1 MSQCVILVG
10 GKGSRL
16 GDIVK
21 DCPKPMIEVNE
32 RPFLMYLID
41 MVERFGFEEILL
53 LASHANNIIIEYFKN
68 FESKNCKIKIII
80 EEMPLGTGGAI
91 INAYEHLE
99 DTFYCINGDSIIE
112 GNWISLNPILKDQ
125 YKAVIALT
133 EVNNSSRYGSVEID
147 SETIV
152 DFHEKNS
159 TSDSNLINAGI
170 YLLKK
175 EIFKNYKKNFIS
187 LEKDIFPKLLKLKEL
202 AGKKINGYFIDIGTP
217 ESLKEAKNR
226 IWGKNKKAIIF
237 DRDGTLNVDNG
248 YTYKAEE
255 LLWINGAKDLIKYLN
270 DLNYFVFVA
279 TNQAG
284 IAKGRYEENDMHYFH
299 NTMQKSLFKI
309 GAHID
314 KFYYC
319 PYHIDGVIEK
329 YKLDSKDRKPNIGM
343 LEKISSDW
351 NLSKEEMIFI
361 GDRTSDMKCAE
372 NFNIQGFLYNE
383 DRNLH
388 DFFMEKVLN
397 GH

>member
-1 MSQCVILVG
+1 MNQCVILVG

-21 DCPKPMIEVNE
+21 NYPKPMLEINKK
-32 RPFLMYLID
+32 PFLMNLIE
-41 MVERFGFEEILL
+41 MVQRFGFEEILL
-53 LASHANNIIIEYFKN
+53 LASHANNVIIDYFRN
-68 FESKNCKIKIII
+68 FENEQCKIKIIL
-80 EEMPLGTGGAI
+80 EDDPLGTGGAI

-112 GNWISLNPILKDQ
+112 GNWLSLNPILKNK

-133 EVNNSSRYGSVEID
+133 EVKNSSRYGSIEID
-147 SETIV
+147 NETIV
-152 DFHEKNS
+152 EFNEKNL
-159 TSDSNLINAGI
+159 TSNSNLINAGI

-175 EIFKNYKKNFIS
+175 EIFKNLKKDFIS
-187 LEKDIFPKLLKLKEL
+187 LEKDIFPKLLKFGEL

-226 IWGKNKKAIIF
+226 VWGNNKKAIIF
-237 DRDGTLNVDNG
+237 DRDGTLNIDNG
-248 YTYKAEE
+248 YTYKVKD
-255 LLWINGAKDLIKYLN
+255 LLWINGAKDLIKHLN

-284 IAKGRYEENDMHYFH
+284 IAKGKFRENDMHYFH
-299 NTMQKSLFKI
+299 NAMQKSLFKI

-343 LEKISSDW
+343 LEKIASDW
-351 NLSKEEMIFI
+351 GLSKEGMLFI
-361 GDRTSDMKCAE
+361 GDRLSDIECAE
-372 NFNIQGFLYNE
+372 NFNIQGFLYNAN
-383 DRNLH
+383 DNLY
-388 DFFMEKVLN
+388 DFFTKEVL
-397 GH
+397 

>member
-16 GDIVK
+16 GDIAK

-41 MVERFGFEEILL
+41 MVQRFGFEEILL

-68 FESKNCKIKIII
+68 FDSKNCKIKIII
-80 EEMPLGTGGAI
+80 EEIPLGTGGAI

-147 SETIV
+147 NEKIV

-217 ESLKEAKNR
+217 ESLKEAKSR

-255 LLWINGAKDLIKYLN
+255 LLWVNGAKDLIKYLN

-383 DRNLH
+383 DRNLY

>member
-16 GDIVK
+16 GDIAK

-41 MVERFGFEEILL
+41 MVQRFGFDEILL

-147 SETIV
+147 NEKII

-217 ESLKEAKNR
+217 ESLKEAKSR
-226 IWGKNKKAIIF
+226 IWGKNRKAIIF

-255 LLWINGAKDLIKYLN
+255 LLWVNGAKDLIKYLN

-284 IAKGRYEENDMHYFH
+284 IAKGKYEENDMHYFH

-329 YKLDSKDRKPNIGM
+329 YKLDSNDRKPNIGM

-383 DRNLH
+383 DRNLY